1 MLSVDDFKQ
10 RLLLGEKDFLP
21 DDVLLGPEAAHVSP
35 TNIDF
40 LKGALSRTFS
50 SRDDIPVDVWIVGSA
65 KLGFATREKIKNGVV
80 FPRYRP
86 FSGDSDV
93 DVAVI
98 SDAIFG
104 TIWHELAEH
113 AHRAIRMPWNS
124 QYLGDYLVCGW
135 LRPDHFPNQVRLRHC
150 DAWWDLFR
158 RLSTE
163 RRFGPRRIR
172 GGLFADISHL
182 RRYLNR
188 SIEECEQAEKLT
200 L

>member
-10 RLLLGEKDFLP
+10 RLLLGEKDFLL
-21 DDVLLGPEAAHVSP
+21 DDVLLGREAAHVSS

-50 SRDDIPVDVWIVGSA
+50 PRDDIPVDIWIVGSA
-65 KLGFATREKIKNGVV
+65 KLGFATREKVKNGIVL
-80 FPRYRP
+80 PRYRP

-113 AHRAIRMPWNS
+113 AHRATRIPWNS
-124 QYLGDYLVCGW
+124 RYLGDYLVCGW
-135 LRPDHFPNQVRLRHC
+135 LRPDHFPKRVRLRHC
-150 DAWWDLFR
+150 DAWWELFR

-163 RRFGPRRIR
+163 RRFGPRQIR
-172 GGLFADISHL
+172 GGLFADIGHL

>member
-1 MLSVDDFKQ
+1 VLSVEEFKQ
-10 RLLLGEKDFLP
+10 YLLLGEKDHLL
-21 DDVLLGPEAAHVSP
+21 DEVLLTPEAAHVSP
-35 TNIDF
+35 GNISF
-40 LKGALSRTFS
+40 LRRALSQSFS
-50 SRDDIPVDVWIVGSA
+50 LSDDVPVDVWIVGSA
-65 KLGFATREKIKNGVV
+65 KLGFATREKVKNGVIL
-80 FPRYRP
+80 PRYRP

-98 SDAIFG
+98 SNTIFG

-113 AHRAIRMPWNS
+113 AHRATRLPWNS
-124 QYLGDYLVCGW
+124 AFLGDYLVCGW

-158 RLSTE
+158 RLSRE
-163 RRFGPRRIR
+163 RCFGPRRVR

-182 RRYLNR
+182 RRYLKR

-200 L
+200 I